1 MILPSWVGIVIHSG
15 TAALAAPRSM
25 DCGSIRQS
33 GAPRGPR
40 ASYTGRM
47 NGPESAPEPVR
58 PPRHSTGSGRD
69 ASAGNA
75 ALVILAVLAMG
86 TVVTILGPVLKP
98 FLVALFLFYATQ
110 FGAKSFSRL
119 GMQPW
124 TAYLALVSL
133 ALIFT
138 ILTAQLVYREAE
150 VFHRTWPRYEDRIAS
165 SLAMWMPQLA
175 ASRSPAALSE
185 SESEDQPRQTA
196 SLRPGND
203 AAREAS
209 AGGLPNTAAE
219 NGATVAAE
227 AQGAPQEK
235 LPELTADLFGQ
246 TATTGTGSE
255 TASAADSEESDETI
269 LSPAPSADG
278 VRGRTSIPDLFRI
291 TSQDVL
297 KYVFSH
303 SLDVA
308 ELIVVVFCYLVFLFL
323 GSRKLKARVLRA
335 FPGDRSTRLVAIGD
349 GITESMERFMVVKT
363 LAGVGMAVSAAVIMH
378 GFGLDHWMLWAFL
391 FFALNYITYIG
402 SAAACVPPIVMAL
415 LDLDSHMMAA
425 LLAALIVLNRIFWI
439 DFFELRM
446 SGRQLN
452 LDPTLLFLWLS
463 YWGWAWGILGLILA
477 YPMLAALRI
486 AVEQIG
492 GLGGW
497 ALLLSDE

>member
-1 MILPSWVGIVIHSG
+1 MIASEPS
-15 TAALAAPRSM
+15 TDPL
-25 DCGSIRQS
+25 
-33 GAPRGPR
+33 R
-40 ASYTGRM
+40 AD
-47 NGPESAPEPVR
+47 
-58 PPRHSTGSGRD
+58 RHSPGDRFD
-69 ASAGNA
+69 ASLGNT

-86 TVVTILGPVLKP
+86 AAATILGPVLKP

-110 FGAKSFSRL
+110 FGAKSFARL

-124 TAYLALVSL
+124 TAYLALISL
-133 ALIFT
+133 ALICA

-150 VFHRTWPRYEDRIAS
+150 VFQRTWPRYEDRISS

-175 ASRSPAALSE
+175 APLSSDSPSQTGNRPRPTAS
-185 SESEDQPRQTA
+185 SPSHDSPRQAAADALPATA
-196 SLRPGND
+196 TG
-203 AAREAS
+203 E
-209 AGGLPNTAAE
+209 TAA
-219 NGATVAAE
+219 GDTTKTAAE
-227 AQGAPQEK
+227 AQGALESRQEK
-235 LPELTADLFGQ
+235 LPEQTADLFGKP
-246 TATTGTGSE
+246 ATTENSSDSSSAAGSE
-255 TASAADSEESDETI
+255 SSSGATSESSAESGSEGSDDAV
-269 LSPAPSADG
+269 LPPPSGGDI
-278 VRGRTSIPDLFRI
+278 RGRTSLTDLFRI

-303 SLDVA
+303 SLDAA

-335 FPGDRSTRLVAIGD
+335 FPGERSTRLVAIGD

-363 LAGVGMAVSAAVIMH
+363 LAGVGMAVSAAIIMH

-402 SAAACVPPIVMAL
+402 SAVACVPPLIMAY
-415 LDLDSHMMAA
+415 LDLDSHVMA
-425 LLAALIVLNRIFWI
+425 LVLSTLIVLNRVFWI

-446 SGRQLN
+446 SGKQLN

-486 AVEQIG
+486 ALEHIG
-492 GLGGW
+492 GLSGW
-497 ALLLSDE
+497 AVLLSDE

>member
-1 MILPSWVGIVIHSG
+1 MI
-15 TAALAAPRSM
+15 
-25 DCGSIRQS
+25 D
-33 GAPRGPR
+33 
-40 ASYTGRM
+40 
-47 NGPESAPEPVR
+47 PEPAFDSVR
-58 PPRHSTGSGRD
+58 PDRHSAGDRFD
-69 ASAGNA
+69 ASLGNA

-86 TVVTILGPVLKP
+86 AAATVLGPVLKP

-110 FGAKSFSRL
+110 FGAKSFARL

-124 TAYLALVSL
+124 TAYLVLISL
-133 ALIFT
+133 ALICA

-150 VFHRTWPRYEDRIAS
+150 VFQRTWPRYEDRISS

-175 ASRSPAALSE
+175 APLSPDSPSQTGDRSRPTVSSPSQD
-185 SESEDQPRQTA
+185 SPRQA
-196 SLRPGND
+196 AAD
-203 AAREAS
+203 A
-209 AGGLPNTAAE
+209 LPSTAAE
-219 NGATVAAE
+219 ETAAGDTTKTAAE
-227 AQGAPQEK
+227 AQVALEPRHEK
-235 LPELTADLFGQ
+235 LPEQTADLFGKPA
-246 TATTGTGSE
+246 TAETSSDSGAEAGSE
-255 TASAADSEESDETI
+255 SNSGATSESGSEARSESGSEGSDDAVLPRRSGGDI
-269 LSPAPSADG
+269 
-278 VRGRTSIPDLFRI
+278 RGRTSLTDVFRI

-335 FPGDRSTRLVAIGD
+335 FPGERSTRLVAIGD

-363 LAGVGMAVSAAVIMH
+363 LAGVGMAVSAAIIMH

-402 SAAACVPPIVMAL
+402 SAVACVPPLIMAY
-415 LDLDSHMMAA
+415 LDLDSHVMA
-425 LLAALIVLNRIFWI
+425 LVLSTLVVLNRVFWI

-446 SGRQLN
+446 SGKQLN

-486 AVEQIG
+486 ALEHIG
-492 GLGGW
+492 GLSGW
-497 ALLLSDE
+497 AVLLSDE

>member
-1 MILPSWVGIVIHSG
+1 MRSRPTRHFLAVVVPRPLRLSAAYTRRMIASEPS
-15 TAALAAPRSM
+15 T
-25 DCGSIRQS
+25 D
-33 GAPRGPR
+33 
-40 ASYTGRM
+40 
-47 NGPESAPEPVR
+47 PVR
-58 PPRHSTGSGRD
+58 PARHSPDDRFD
-69 ASAGNA
+69 ASLGNA

-86 TVVTILGPVLKP
+86 TAVTVLGPVLKP

-110 FGAKSFSRL
+110 FGAKSFARL

-133 ALIFT
+133 ALICT

-150 VFHRTWPRYEDRIAS
+150 VFQRTWPRYEDRISS

-175 ASRSPAALSE
+175 APLLPDAPSRNGDRPRPDASAPSQD
-185 SESEDQPRQTA
+185 SPRQAAADAQPSTTA
-196 SLRPGND
+196 ED
-203 AAREAS
+203 
-209 AGGLPNTAAE
+209 TAA
-219 NGATVAAE
+219 GDTTPVDTTKTAAE
-227 AQGAPQEK
+227 AQGALQPRQEK
-235 LPELTADLFGQ
+235 LPEQTADLFGEA
-246 TATTGTGSE
+246 ATSETTSESGSE
-255 TASAADSEESDETI
+255 AASEGSDDAV
-269 LSPAPSADG
+269 SPPPSGGDN
-278 VRGRTSIPDLFRI
+278 RGRTSLTDLFRI
-291 TSQDVL
+291 TSQDVM

-335 FPGDRSTRLVAIGD
+335 FPGERSTRLVAIGD

-363 LAGVGMAVSAAVIMH
+363 VAGVGMAVSAAIIMH

-402 SAAACVPPIVMAL
+402 SAAACVPPLIMAY
-415 LDLDSHMMAA
+415 LDLDSHMMAFV
-425 LLAALIVLNRIFWI
+425 LTTLVVLNRVFWI

-446 SGRQLN
+446 SGKQLN

-486 AVEQIG
+486 ALEHIG
-492 GLGGW
+492 GLSGW
-497 ALLLSDE
+497 AVLLSDE